1 MFVYNHK
8 QSEWRELAAM
18 KTARAMFGAVVHN
31 GKIVV
36 AGGVNE
42 EGLTAASEVYDFGT
56 NKWETFTDFPQERS
70 SVNLLSNEGA
80 LYAVGGFTIIQNDNK
95 EVVPAEVTDVW
106 QYEEDKKEWSGMLR
120 EMRYAAGSS
129 CVSLRLNAAKMTKL

>member
-1 MFVYNHK
+1 
-8 QSEWRELAAM
+8 M
-18 KTARAMFGAVVHN
+18 KTARAMFGAVVYN

-42 EGLTAASEVYDFGT
+42 EDLTAASEVYDFGT
-56 NKWETFTDFPQERS
+56 NKWETFADFPQERS
-70 SVNLLSNEGA
+70 SVNLLSSEGA

-95 EVVPAEVTDVW
+95 EVAPAEVTDVW

-129 CVSLRLNAAKMTKL
+129 CVSMRLNATKMPKL

>member
-1 MFVYNHK
+1 MSRPPLNSLHC
-8 QSEWRELAAM
+8 
-18 KTARAMFGAVVHN
+18 
-31 GKIVV
+31 I
-36 AGGVNE
+36 
-42 EGLTAASEVYDFGT
+42 
-56 NKWETFTDFPQERS
+56 WETFTDFPQERS
-70 SVNLLSNEGA
+70 SVNLLSSEGA

-129 CVSLRLNAAKMTKL
+129 CVSLRLNAAKMPKL